1 MFWIAGPGPRR
12 AQSGREKGIKGRPGD
27 SVQNKLKF
35 RLNLNESSLFGS
47 CAKPNQEAEYQMKI
61 LCKKLIKNV

>member
-1 MFWIAGPGPRR
+1 MSAGLGGLEERSQ
-12 AQSGREKGIKGRPGD
+12 AGKMYQGAPGD
-27 SVQNKLKF
+27 RVQHKLKF